1 MPFMDA
7 QSLLTIL
14 CVLLGTGL
22 FVRMV
27 AKEKHRRDKHL
38 ELRRYEKELAEAEQ
52 QKRMARQAASEG
64 APVVHVAEL
73 RPQNSDKP

>member
-1 MPFMDA
+1 MDA

-14 CVLLGTGL
+14 SILLGTGL

-38 ELRRYEKELAEAEQ
+38 ELRRYEKEQAEAER
-52 QKRMARQAASEG
+52 QKRIA
-64 APVVHVAEL
+64 
-73 RPQNSDKP
+73 

>member
-14 CVLLGTGL
+14 CILLGTGL

-38 ELRRYEKELAEAEQ
+38 ELRRYEKEQAEAER
-52 QKRMARQAASEG
+52 QKRMAQQAASER
-64 APVVHVAEL
+64 ASVVQVADL
-73 RPQNSDKP
+73 RPPGPDKP